1 MRQHPPSHS
10 VFGRRLHALRLAAG
24 VSQDRL
30 GVLLGLDEGTAS
42 ARMSRYENGVHEPPT
57 GFVSKLAYHF
67 GVPVAYFYCEDDEL
81 AEIVAAFSH
90 LDRTRKTTL
99 LSLIRGA

>member
-57 GFVSKLAYHF
+57 GFVGKLAEYF
-67 GVPVAYFYCEDDEL
+67 GVPVAYFYCDDDDL
-81 AEIVAAFSH
+81 AEIVAAFPH
-90 LDRTRKTTL
+90 LDRSRKTDL

>member
-57 GFVSKLAYHF
+57 GFVGKLADHF
-67 GVPVAYFYCEDDEL
+67 GVPVAYFYCENDDL
-81 AEIVAAFSH
+81 AEIVAAFPH
-90 LDRTRKTTL
+90 LEKSRKTAL

>member
-1 MRQHPPSHS
+1 M
-10 VFGRRLHALRLAAG
+10 
-24 VSQDRL
+24 
-30 GVLLGLDEGTAS
+30 LGLDEGTAS
-42 ARMSRYENGVHEPPT
+42 ARMSRYENGVHEPPIRFRRQA
-57 GFVSKLAYHF
+57 GRLLWCAS
-67 GVPVAYFYCEDDEL
+67 AYFYCDDDEL